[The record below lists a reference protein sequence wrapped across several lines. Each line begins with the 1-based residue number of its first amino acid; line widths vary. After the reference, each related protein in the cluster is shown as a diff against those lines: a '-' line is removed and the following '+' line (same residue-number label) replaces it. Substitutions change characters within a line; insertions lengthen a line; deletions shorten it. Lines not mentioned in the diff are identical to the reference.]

1 MKQLTKFFPGFNKL
15 CGRAPKDKVEE
26 AARTIKEI
34 RRAQP
39 GQLSHVFGEAIP
51 AETIPLVEG
60 SRERVYDTRTTFW
73 AFQGQLLRGGSLREA
88 VREVQASRERRGLSP
103 ISENTASYC
112 DARTRLPQDLVEEVH
127 EKLCQR
133 LEVECQRRGR
143 RVLVVD
149 GSSAQLA
156 DTPANQL
163 DYPQPS
169 NQKRGCGWPVME
181 AVGLYDLD
189 TGALLRV
196 ADSAQTVHEAGWFQ
210 VDLIDS
216 VRENDIVLTDR
227 GFCSYLNFGLILE
240 RGADALSRLHQSRN
254 LPFKGK
260 QTECIV
266 AWKRPPLSQM
276 PPHLLEAEWEGL
288 PETITVRYIR
298 FRIEEKGHRTR
309 EVVLA
314 TTLLDLP
321 AEELIELYR
330 RRWEVEL
337 CFRDIK
343 TTLGM
348 DWINCKTPEMA
359 RKQLVMY
366 LIAHNLIRWLLQRA
380 SRSTG
385 QPLRRLSF
393 KGALDAALRWLP
405 ELHAML
411 PSRRKNA
418 FAELLCSI
426 ASDLLPHR
434 PGRFE
439 PRRQKT
445 RPKFSFLTKPRREY
459 SGSCAA

>member
-1 MKQLTKFFPGFNKL
+1 M
-15 CGRAPKDKVEE
+15 AE
-26 AARTIKEI
+26 ADRTIKEI
-34 RRAQP
+34 RQAQP
-39 GQLSHVFGEAIP
+39 GQLSHVFGEAIS
-51 AETIPLVEG
+51 AETIPLAEG
-60 SRERVYDTRTTFW
+60 SRKRVFDTRTTFW
-73 AFQGQLLRGGSLREA
+73 AFLGQVFRDGSLRDA
-88 VREVQASRERRGLSP
+88 VREVQIARERIGLSP
-103 ISENTASYC
+103 ISEDTASYS
-112 DARTRLPQDLVEEVH
+112 DARKRLPQDLVEGLHQKVCH
-127 EKLCQR
+127 R
-133 LEVECQRRGR
+133 LESECRRTGR
-143 RVLVVD
+143 RVLAVD

-169 NQKRGCGWPVME
+169 NQKRGCGWPVMQ

-189 TGALLRV
+189 TGALLRL

-240 RGADALSRLHQSRN
+240 RGADALSRLHQSRK

-276 PPHLLEAEWEGL
+276 PPHLLEEEWERL

-298 FRIEEKGHRTR
+298 FCIEEKGYRTR

-314 TTLLDLP
+314 TTLLDAP
-321 AEELIELYR
+321 AQELIELYR
-330 RRWEVEL
+330 RRWEIEL

-348 DWINCKTPEMA
+348 ERLDCKTPEMA

-380 SRSTG
+380 SQSSR

-393 KGALDAALRWLP
+393 KGALDAALRWIP
-405 ELHAML
+405 ELHAMNAV
-411 PSRRKNA
+411 RRKNA
-418 FAELLCSI
+418 FFELLCVI

-445 RPKFSFLTKPRREY
+445 RPKFSFLTKPRQEY
-459 SGSCAA
+459 SPLGSA

>member
-1 MKQLTKFFPGFNKL
+1 MK
-15 CGRAPKDKVEE
+15 E

-34 RRAQP
+34 REALP
-39 GQLSHVFGEAIP
+39 GQLCHVFGEAIP
-51 AETIPLVEG
+51 AETIPLAEG
-60 SRERVYDTRTTFW
+60 GRERVYDTRTTFW
-73 AFQGQLLRGGSLREA
+73 AFLGQIFRDGSLREA
-88 VREVQASRERRGLSP
+88 VREVQSSRERRGLGP

-112 DARTRLPQDLVEEVH
+112 DARTRLSQDVVDEVH
-127 EKLCQR
+127 GRLCHR
-133 LEVECQRRGR
+133 LEVECDRLGR

-163 DYPQPS
+163 DFPQPS
-169 NQKRGCGWPVME
+169 EQKQGCGWPVMQ
-181 AVGLYDLD
+181 AVGLYDLG

-196 ADSAQTVHEAGWFQ
+196 ADSAQTDSEASWFQ

-216 VRENDIVLTDR
+216 VRKDDIVLTDR
-227 GFCSYLNFGLILE
+227 GFCSYLNLGLILN
-240 RGADALSRLHQSRN
+240 RGADALSRLHQSRKI
-254 LPFKGK
+254 PFKGK
-260 QTECIV
+260 QNECIV
-266 AWKRPPLSQM
+266 TWKRPSLSQM
-276 PPHLLEAEWEGL
+276 VPHLLQEEWECL

-298 FRIEEKGHRTR
+298 FSIAEKGFRTR
-309 EVVLA
+309 EVVLV
-314 TTLLDLP
+314 TTLMDVP
-321 AEELIELYR
+321 SEELIELYR

-348 DWINCKTPEMA
+348 EWINCKTPAMA
-359 RKQLVMY
+359 RKQLTMY

-393 KGALDAALRWLP
+393 KGTLDAVLRWVP
-405 ELHAML
+405 ELHAMT

-418 FAELLCSI
+418 FAELLCTI
-426 ASDLLPHR
+426 ASDLLPNR

-445 RPKFSFLTKPRREY
+445 RPKFSFLTKPRGDY
-459 SGSCAA
+459 PAPNSA